1 MKDLNSAHE
10 YLKNNDNWTARVARL
25 SLPILLAAAKDG
37 QEITYKK
44 LALQL
49 NRQYGEEIKR
59 RWDLYGGVVGRIG
72 AALEIL
78 SESWGE
84 RIPPLNAIVVNA
96 KTGLPGHG
104 ADEFV
109 KHYIDASYRRMNRG
123 NRDKL
128 ARDDLSREAIR
139 AVHDY
144 PWWDK
149 VAEYFGISQLPSS
162 KKKEWKIHVPKI
174 PSLRGNHEESENH
187 KKLKDWTRKNPKF
200 FSAFGNFKSGV
211 VEFIISSGDRLDAFL
226 VNHESRLAIE
236 VKASNAPDDE
246 LFRGVFQ
253 CIKYR
258 ATLRAMQLADGEV
271 PNAQAVLVTTRK
283 VPSEVRRLA
292 ERLQVAILIAPDEAE
307 A

>member
-1 MKDLNSAHE
+1 MKDQNAANN
-10 YLKNNDNWTARVARL
+10 YLKDGDNWTARVARL

-37 QEITYKK
+37 QEITYKE
-44 LALQL
+44 LALRL
-49 NRQYGEEIKR
+49 NHQYGEVVKR

-72 AALEIL
+72 ASLEIL
-78 SESWGE
+78 SKTWGE

-104 ADEFV
+104 AEQFV
-109 KHYIDASYRRMNRG
+109 KHYIYTSCRRTKSG

-128 ARDDLSREAIR
+128 AIDDLLREAIR

-149 VAEYFGISQLPSS
+149 VAEYFGISQLPRY
-162 KKKEWKIHVPKI
+162 KKKELKIHIPKI
-174 PSLRGNHEESENH
+174 PSPRGNHEESENH
-187 KKLKDWTRKNPKF
+187 KKLKDWTSKNPKF
-200 FSAFGNFKSGV
+200 FSAFGKFKSGI
-211 VEFIISSGDRLDAFL
+211 VEVTISSGDRLDAFL
-226 VNHESRLAIE
+226 ANHESRLAIE

-258 ATLRAMQLADGEV
+258 ATLRAMQLADGEA

-283 VPSEVRRLA
+283 VPSEVKSLA
-292 ERLQVAILIAPDEAE
+292 ERLQVTILIAPEEAE